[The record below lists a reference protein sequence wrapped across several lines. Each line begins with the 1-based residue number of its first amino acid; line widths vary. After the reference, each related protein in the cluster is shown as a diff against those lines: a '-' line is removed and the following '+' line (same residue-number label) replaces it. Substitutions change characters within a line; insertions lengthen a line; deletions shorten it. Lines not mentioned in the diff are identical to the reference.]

1 MRRCSI
7 DLMPWLST
15 NLLCYRRNGSTG
27 CRIAFTRSSGWRP
40 SRKAFKEAI
49 RGPGSPE
56 VRSKRPGAKTMKTH
70 PSYSQ
75 MIKEAITALK
85 DRKGSSRVAILKY
98 ISSRYQLGDNGKR
111 IHSQLRLAIKKG
123 IASGKFTLAKGA
135 GVNGSFRL
143 GANKSGKAASDS
155 PKKPRMKK
163 TTTAKKSPKQK
174 PKADKPKPKNL
185 NPCHNEFYSPGFGV
199 VIMENVAYQSGVCN
213 RMCTTHFTLVTSN
226 PYSYYS
232 GIGVIMVEA

>member
-1 MRRCSI
+1 MEVPAVESPSPGRVGGG
-7 DLMPWLST
+7 LVAKLSKKQ
-15 NLLCYRRNGSTG
+15 
-27 CRIAFTRSSGWRP
+27 SG
-40 SRKAFKEAI
+40 
-49 RGPGSPE
+49 GPGSPE

-143 GANKSGKAASDS
+143 GANVSTKTNEKSHERKKTTSKKIKKSGKAASDS

-174 PKADKPKPKNL
+174 PKADKPKPKVSKPKKTAL
-185 NPCHNEFYSPGFGV
+185 
-199 VIMENVAYQSGVCN
+199 
-213 RMCTTHFTLVTSN
+213 
-226 PYSYYS
+226 
-232 GIGVIMVEA
+232 